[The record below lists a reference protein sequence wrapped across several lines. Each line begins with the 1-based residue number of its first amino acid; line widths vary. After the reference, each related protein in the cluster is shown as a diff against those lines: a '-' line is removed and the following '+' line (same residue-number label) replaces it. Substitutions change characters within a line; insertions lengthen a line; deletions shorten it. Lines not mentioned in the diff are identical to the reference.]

1 MPVVTSLS
9 IYGTTRALRALALLR
24 VRLSR
29 RVKRIMRGIR
39 NRRDLHELT
48 NFDDRM
54 LADIGLTRF
63 DVRDAYSESF
73 WRDPGEMLTSRAN
86 ERRRG
91 RVAQRVCGAAAL
103 VPPPADRPAR
113 YLV

>member
-1 MPVVTSLS
+1 MPAVISVS

-24 VRLSR
+24 SRLSR
-29 RVKRIMRGIR
+29 RLKRIVRGIR
-39 NRRDLHELT
+39 NRRDLRELT
-48 NFDDRM
+48 SFDDRM

-73 WRDPGEMLTSRAN
+73 WRDPGEMLTRRAN

-91 RVAQRVCGAAAL
+91 RAEPRFCGKAL